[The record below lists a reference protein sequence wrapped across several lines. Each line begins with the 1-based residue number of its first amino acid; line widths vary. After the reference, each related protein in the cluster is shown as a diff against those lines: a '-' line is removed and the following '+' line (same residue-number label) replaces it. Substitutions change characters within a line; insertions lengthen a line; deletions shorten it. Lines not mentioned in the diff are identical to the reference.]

1 MSRPELSLSEGARKA
16 LINANTQSGALPQ
29 GLNPTVIHELQD
41 AGMVRNTGMTYKGR
55 AARGRLLHDA
65 LEAL

>member
-1 MSRPELSLSEGARKA
+1 MSRVELGLTPKAKEA

-29 GLNPTVIHELQD
+29 GTPEDVLHELQD
-41 AGMVRNTGMTYKGR
+41 AHLVRNTGMTMKGR

-65 LEAL
+65 LEEL

>member
-1 MSRPELSLSEGARKA
+1 MSRVELSLSEAARTA

-29 GLNPTVIHELQD
+29 GTPEPIVRELQD
-41 AGMVRNTGMTYKGR
+41 AKLVRNTGMTLKGR

-65 LEAL
+65 LEGL

>member
-1 MSRPELSLSEGARKA
+1 MSRPELSLSEKARAA

-29 GLNPTVIHELQD
+29 GTPEDVLHELQD
-41 AGMVRNTGMTYKGR
+41 ALLVRSSGMTYKGR

-65 LEAL
+65 LETL

>member
-1 MSRPELSLSEGARKA
+1 MSRPELGLSEKAKTA

-29 GLNPTVIHELQD
+29 GTPDEVLRELQD
-41 AGMVRNTGMTYKGR
+41 VLLVRNTGMTYKGR

>member
-1 MSRPELSLSEGARKA
+1 MSRVELSLTEDARKA

-29 GLNPTVIHELQD
+29 GTPEPILHELQD
-41 AGMVRNTGMTYKGR
+41 MGLVRNVGMTYKGR